1 MLRTSF
7 SYDNFASLDSND
19 QTKNGKRGF
28 DKNAYSLIKRIKPH
42 HTNKKRRRKEKLMAL
57 GLTFTMRNIF
67 QRTLHLLMFSIN
79 SLNLTLGDITPIFCK
94 KNISKFLPLQKR
106 KKHYI
111 LTN

>member
-42 HTNKKRRRKEKLMAL
+42 HTNKKKTKEGKTD
-57 GLTFTMRNIF
+57 GIRFDI
-67 QRTLHLLMFSIN
+67 HYEKHFS
-79 SLNLTLGDITPIFCK
+79 
-94 KNISKFLPLQKR
+94 KNIT
-106 KKHYI
+106 
-111 LTN
+111 LTNV